1 MSKKLF
7 FAAAAAV
14 FAFAQGAKAQTNIQL
29 FYDFAPDRMHV
40 TTTVEGFY
48 GDKWGNTFFF
58 IDHDYNSKTADNH
71 VYAPSGTYWEI
82 ARCINLWQ
90 DTAMAPLSAHIEY
103 NGGVYNG
110 FTINNAFLFGLDY
123 FLHTPD
129 FKNTLNLK
137 LLGKV
142 IDYAGATKADGQQRS
157 SLVPLQFTAVWGM
170 QDLFGVKGLRFNGFA
185 DFWFENHWVERY
197 FYSDAD
203 KQAWEERAREEMEAW
218 HRKMEEQMMN
228 GGNNNFN
235 NEEWEKKY
243 EKEYEKIM
251 KKYRTQGDSEIVF
264 IAEPQLWYNV
274 GQHFN
279 VPNLHAGGELELSV
293 DFAGTMGLRARP
305 CLGLKWVF

>member
-1 MSKKLF
+1 
-7 FAAAAAV
+7 
-14 FAFAQGAKAQTNIQL
+14 
-29 FYDFAPDRMHV
+29 
-40 TTTVEGFY
+40 
-48 GDKWGNTFFF
+48 
-58 IDHDYNSKTADNH
+58 
-71 VYAPSGTYWEI
+71 
-82 ARCINLWQ
+82 
-90 DTAMAPLSAHIEY
+90 
-103 NGGVYNG
+103 
-110 FTINNAFLFGLDY
+110 
-123 FLHTPD
+123 
-129 FKNTLNLK
+129 
-137 LLGKV
+137 
-142 IDYAGATKADGQQRS
+142 
-157 SLVPLQFTAVWGM
+157 
-170 QDLFGVKGLRFNGFA
+170 
-185 DFWFENHWVERY
+185 
-197 FYSDAD
+197 
-203 KQAWEERAREEMEAW
+203 MEAW